1 MEFLN
6 NLGDMRILDILRTQ
20 HSINAKLASS
30 TPRTMAQNKG
40 AGDRFRKGRFARDK
54 TAHFSLII
62 AKLASGVVAEVVSE
76 PV

>member
-30 TPRTMAQNKG
+30 TPRTMAQNRG
-40 AGDRFRKGRFARDK
+40 GMLDARLRK
-54 TAHFSLII
+54 S
-62 AKLASGVVAEVVSE
+62 VQ
-76 PV
+76 P